1 MTMETGQQVPVD
13 SGAVAPP
20 PDPDAAK
27 WAELAKEVGVEPGGE
42 PEPEPAA
49 EPAAEPV
56 EPVKQPTE
64 LDNLRSALK
73 EAREA
78 NKAEQARTDAII
90 AALKEARERKGQ
102 QEPAKAAEPPKLPE
116 VQEDPIGH
124 FQGRIAQLEAA
135 LQYSHQQGGQQTQQ
149 IQQHLQEQ
157 AMWQS
162 VAASETEIRT
172 PGNPA
177 HKADYDDACQ
187 HLEGARVRQLDR
199 MYPDSAP
206 QVQAMARQ
214 QGFATP
220 AEFKLSLLNQD
231 RRNVATHALQQG
243 MSPAQLYYE
252 LALDSGYQPKANGKA
267 PEATL
272 AERAQ
277 QQLAAAR
284 KGTKAAVTLS
294 GDSGGKKGVSDM
306 TQTDLAQ
313 LFLENPDE
321 ADKVF
326 EQMRRAG
333 KLG

>member
-1 MTMETGQQVPVD
+1 MTMETGQQTPVD

-27 WAELAKEVGVEPGGE
+27 WAELAKEVGVEPGSE

-49 EPAAEPV
+49 EPEPA
-56 EPVKQPTE
+56 KQPTE
-64 LDNLRSALK
+64 LDNVKAALK

-78 NKAEQARTDAII
+78 HKAEQVRTDTIL
-90 AALKEARERKGQ
+90 AALREAKERKEQQAPAKEA
-102 QEPAKAAEPPKLPE
+102 EPAKIPD

-124 FQGRIAQLEAA
+124 YNARIAQLEQA
-135 LQYSHQQGGQQTQQ
+135 LQYSHQGGQQQTEQ
-149 IQQHLQEQ
+149 IRAHLQEQ

-162 VAASETEIRT
+162 VSASEEAMR
-172 PGNPA
+172 NPA
-177 HKADYDDACQ
+177 SPTHKADYDAACQ

-220 AEFKLSLLNQD
+220 AEYKLSLLNQD
-231 RRNVATHALQQG
+231 RRNVATHAMQQG

-252 LALDSGYQPKANGKA
+252 LALDSGYTPKPNGKA
-267 PEATL
+267 PDATL

-277 QQLAAAR
+277 QQIAAAK
-284 KGTKAAVTLS
+284 KGAKATVTLS
-294 GDSGGKKGVSDM
+294 GDTGGKKGVSDM
-306 TQTDLAQ
+306 TQADLAQ
-313 LFLENPDE
+313 LFLEDPDT